1 MKRNFKFLLTFLLL
15 AFQATYAQKVEMI
28 SLENADALLDKK
40 FKVNNTFSIYS
51 NYSIQLASTNKN
63 EAESIYNL
71 FVKNFPKEDATII
84 YSQPNFKVLVGNF
97 RNKIEAVHFLNQIKK
112 IYPNAYVVRLK
123 K

>member
-63 EAESIYNL
+63 EAESTYNL

-112 IYPNAYVVRLK
+112 TYPNAYVVRLK